1 LTAVLGVV
9 CALRSEARHLGRTLS
24 KNPHVEAFADGRLL
38 ALTGMGPLAAAAGS
52 ETLISCGAT
61 ALMSFG
67 LAGALDP
74 SLRPGS
80 VFLPGVVTDRTGVA
94 LATDAHWLAHL
105 TARAA
110 ASSTGTLLSVAHPVA
125 ATTDKATLFAA
136 TGARAVDMESFGV
149 AQVARAAGVPFVATR
164 VIVDAAGDS
173 VPTAVLAATDSN
185 GHTSVWRLVRGL
197 SRDPR
202 ELAALVRLALGYRR
216 ASRSLATLA
225 RTLVCGSLVSSS
237 A

>member
-1 LTAVLGVV
+1 
-9 CALRSEARHLGRTLS
+9 
-24 KNPHVEAFADGRLL
+24 
-38 ALTGMGPLAAAAGS
+38 
-52 ETLISCGAT
+52 
-61 ALMSFG
+61 
-67 LAGALDP
+67 
-74 SLRPGS
+74 